1 MDYKLSSD
9 EESSG
14 GCVGMRRIMCVAL
27 SLVILLCCSA
37 VCAEGI
43 DLSNLS
49 YEELAALEQQ
59 IIAEMISRPE
69 YKEVTVPLGVYKV
82 GEEIPAGKWTIS
94 GLKDSGIV
102 YWGKGIDEYGVEIPY
117 NQMIADFTHWNEGDS
132 IDWDLVEGTYIAVT
146 ISPVKFSPYI
156 PKSLGF

>member
-1 MDYKLSSD
+1 
-9 EESSG
+9 
-14 GCVGMRRIMCVAL
+14 MRKIIC
-27 SLVILLCCSA
+27 VILSFAVLFCSA
-37 VCAEGI
+37 VVYAEGI

-49 YEELAALEQQ
+49 YTELEALEKQ
-59 IIAEMISRPE
+59 IIAEMVSRPE

-117 NQMIADFTHWNEGDS
+117 NRMIADFTHWDEDDS

>member
-1 MDYKLSSD
+1 
-9 EESSG
+9 
-14 GCVGMRRIMCVAL
+14 MRRIMCVAL

>member
-1 MDYKLSSD
+1 MKRVVYL
-9 EESSG
+9 
-14 GCVGMRRIMCVAL
+14 L
-27 SLVILLCCSA
+27 LVVSMLTILFAFS
-37 VCAEGI
+37 VVHAEGI
-43 DLSNLS
+43 DLSN
-49 YEELAALEQQ
+49 YTFDELVALEKQ
-59 IIAEMISRPE
+59 IIKEMVSRPE

-82 GEEIPAGKWTIS
+82 GEDIPVGKWTIS

-102 YWGKGIDEYGVEIPY
+102 YWGKGVDEYGVEIPY
-117 NQMIADFTHWNEGDS
+117 NQMIADFTHWDEGDS

>member
-1 MDYKLSSD
+1 
-9 EESSG
+9 
-14 GCVGMRRIMCVAL
+14 MRRIMCVAL
-27 SLVILLCCSA
+27 SLVVLLCCSA